1 MGKRPATSGLELACV
16 PPPPAPPTSRVQCWA
31 RAVQEDRPGAQQDIR
46 RTQLGGVDPRPGLWH
61 PAGGTA
67 APRSCRSSV
76 LAGTPGPVLRSLPSD
91 PSSTCPLGMQNA
103 AEPEPLPAWALAAV
117 KLPEACLVGPRSGS
131 HQSLLLTPWSKRCPG
146 SGRDSWRW
154 GPQAAPA
161 SSPPTAVA
169 KVRPPSPALVSE

>member
-31 RAVQEDRPGAQQDIR
+31 RAVQEDGPGARQDIR
-46 RTQLGGVDPRPGLWH
+46 RTPLGGVDPRPGLWH

-76 LAGTPGPVLRSLPSD
+76 LTGTPGPVLRSLPPD

-117 KLPEACLVGPRSGS
+117 KLPEACLVGPGSGS
-131 HQSLLLTPWSKRCPG
+131 HQLLLLTPLEQALHRQRP
-146 SGRDSWRW
+146 RQLAL